1 MCRGGEKGD
10 TAGMIEA
17 VVLTLAA
24 LVVCGE
30 LVWYVWRLLTSGWRL
45 LHGQLL
51 PGVGLLC
58 GVIVLAAVTVGATVA
73 WMQGSDATIRLAR
86 RSPLLLILLAYQ
98 VFFAAS
104 VMLSGRYDTAEAIAI
119 RDAIGGTIRAHPGW
133 VAIGSIIGMVSV
145 PPVPLRP
152 VLPGTSYL
160 IVLIGTGMLSLIEVS
175 VALLWLL
182 RRFSLRGD
190 GIVPL
195 VSQVS
200 AIAWG
205 GLGGYLLVAAVY
217 YVAATLLNPMWP
229 H

>member
-1 MCRGGEKGD
+1 
-10 TAGMIEA
+10 MIEA
-17 VVLTLAA
+17 IVLTLAA
-24 LVVCGE
+24 VLVCGG
-30 LVWYVWRLLTSGWRL
+30 LVWYVWRLRTSGWTR

-51 PGVGLLC
+51 SSVGLLC
-58 GVIVLAAVTVGATVA
+58 GVVVLAAVVVWAAVA
-73 WMQGSDATIRLAR
+73 WTQGPDAAMRLAK
-86 RSPLLLILLAYQ
+86 RSPFLLILLAYQ
-98 VFFAAS
+98 IFFAAI
-104 VMLSGRYDTAEAIAI
+104 VTLSGRYDTAEAIAI
-119 RDAIGGTIRAHPGW
+119 RDAIAETIQSHPGW
-133 VAIGSIIGMVSV
+133 VAIGFIIAMVSV
-145 PPVPLRP
+145 PPVLLHPL
-152 VLPGTSYL
+152 LPGASYL

-217 YVAATLLNPMWP
+217 YV
-229 H
+229 